1 MNYATRAGH
10 GVLRFLW
17 RNINEAARIRGW
29 AWTLTLLVL
38 VLAAFNL
45 LALLVATRQPFV
57 NHLAVLVVAWFVLRW
72 LNNRQKSAGK
82 PLPYRR
88 KRRR

>member
-10 GVLRFLW
+10 GLLRFLW
-17 RNINEAARIRGW
+17 RHINEAARIKGW

-45 LALLVATRQPFV
+45 LALLVVTRQPFA
-57 NHLAVLVVAWFVLRW
+57 NHLAVLVVAWLVLRW
-72 LNNRQKSAGK
+72 LNSRKQSAGK